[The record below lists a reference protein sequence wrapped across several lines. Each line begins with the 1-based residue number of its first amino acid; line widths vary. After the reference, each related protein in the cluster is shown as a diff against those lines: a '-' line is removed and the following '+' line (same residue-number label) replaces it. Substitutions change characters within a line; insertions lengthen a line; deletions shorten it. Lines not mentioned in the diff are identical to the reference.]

1 MGAVKSWVNSNAR
14 HIEDFPLAPATI
26 AEIISSIDGGTIN
39 FSVAEQKVF
48 PILLINPTH
57 KVNDIIAENNLALM
71 DDDDAL
77 QKWVDEVLVEFPDKV
92 EAYKSGKTNLIGLF
106 IGQVKKKSG
115 GKADPKKTNQLLAKA
130 LNR

>member
-1 MGAVKSWVNSNAR
+1 
-14 HIEDFPLAPATI
+14 
-26 AEIISSIDGGTIN
+26 
-39 FSVAEQKVF
+39 
-48 PILLINPTH
+48 
-57 KVNDIIAENNLALM
+57 M

-77 QKWVDEVLVEFPDKV
+77 QIWIDEVLAEFPDKV

-130 LNR
+130 LTK

>member
-1 MGAVKSWVNSNAR
+1 MS
-14 HIEDFPLAPATI
+14 
-26 AEIISSIDGGTIN
+26 
-39 FSVAEQKVF
+39 
-48 PILLINPTH
+48 
-57 KVNDIIAENNLALM
+57 DIIAENNLALM